1 MINYLKNIF
10 PDKLIG
16 FSDHT
21 YPDDEM
27 RVLVTA
33 YTKGARVIEKH
44 FTDNKKLKGNDHFH
58 SLDCVSHSSGVPG
71 PVRPQPRSHPDKLGR
86 RSPATFVKPS
96 FGWNRV
102 VLSAFW

>member
-58 SLDCVSHSSGVPG
+58 SLNCNDLS
-71 PVRPQPRSHPDKLGR
+71 
-86 RSPATFVKPS
+86 TFIKKVNFYSIYKIIEQ
-96 FGWNRV
+96 
-102 VLSAFW
+102 